1 MDARLGVAIVG
12 CWSDLPASDTRGSRS
27 VGVLGKLS
35 W

>member
-12 CWSDLPASDTRGSRS
+12 CWSNLPASDTRGPRS
-27 VGVLGKLS
+27 VGVLRKLP